1 MRAVN
6 FFILALFFTC
16 SSICTSI
23 TAQQNKISIQST
35 LKDIS
40 GKAIPDGDVSVT
52 FRLYH
57 QMDQGQAQ
65 WSENATVSVVGGIYS
80 HKLGSVNQLP
90 AAIFGNTLYLGVTVA
105 GGPEL
110 APRTEL
116 TSAPYAVSVGSL
128 AANGGSASFEGGGLF
143 SISGS
148 AKTVGNLGIA
158 TSAIP
163 YHVSVGGNHGL
174 HRYSDKLSLINGG
187 MERMQMFDNGNT
199 SFDVG
204 NQKEISFW
212 VNNGQKF
219 RVENGGTVTSGY
231 HAVYGDLTVT
241 NNGNFNMSGSGSI
254 NMGGGNLNVPNGNL
268 NVSSGNGTASDRWI
282 TFGDSDTGLKWTSDG
297 KFHLVTNGNE
307 GLSVRSMPN
316 GYTRVGINSGDGS
329 NVPLWVGTSGGSQD
343 VTSNN
348 YVGFSHF
355 NPNLLNHE
363 NNNYQLLGNAGNVSD
378 VVAHF
383 DGATVA
389 TQGIWSAVNLSYSD
403 KRVKHIIGQSNS
415 GKDMALVNKI
425 KITDYTMIDQIKD
438 NKLYKKVIA
447 QELLDV
453 YPQSV
458 TKSRSLIPNIFVP
471 STKTEFKDSLL
482 TITIDKAHELSKGDH
497 IDILGAERKLSN
509 IQVFEIVDDKTFTVK
524 TEKYLSNIFVYGK
537 YVDDFL
543 SVDYD
548 ALAMLNI
555 SATQELYKRLVDLEL
570 ENKAL
575 KTTTANLE
583 DRMGKIEAMLSV
595 SPTDVEET
603 KTLAKK

>member
-1 MRAVN
+1 MRADNV
-6 FFILALFFTC
+6 FILALFFIT
-16 SSICTSI
+16 SSVFTSI

-40 GKAIPDGDVSVT
+40 GKAIPDGDISVT

-57 QMDQGQAQ
+57 QQGQAQ
-65 WSENATVSVVGGIYS
+65 WSENATVSLVGGIYS
-80 HKLGSVNQLP
+80 HQLGSITPLP
-90 AAIFGNTLYLGVTVA
+90 TSIFGSTLYLGVTVA
-105 GGPEL
+105 GGQEL

-116 TSAPYAVSVGSL
+116 TSAPYAVSVGALS
-128 AANGGSASFEGGGLF
+128 ANGGSASFESGGLF

-148 AKTVGNLGIA
+148 AKTGGNLGVQT
-158 TSAIP
+158 TSIP
-163 YHVSVGGNHGL
+163 YHVSVGGPHGL
-174 HRYSDKLSLINGG
+174 HRWPNSTELINNNITK
-187 MERMQMFDNGNT
+187 MYMWDNGDT
-199 SFDVG
+199 SFDVPAG
-204 NQKEISFW
+204 RATLFS
-212 VNNGQKF
+212 VNGIEKF
-219 RVENGGTVTSGY
+219 RVDN
-231 HAVYGDLTVT
+231 
-241 NNGNFNMSGSGSI
+241 SGSI
-254 NMGGGNLNVPNGNL
+254 TAGDHRVNGLLSIPNGNINVPNGSIH
-268 NVSSGNGTASDRWI
+268 VSSGTGTPGDKWI
-282 TFGDSDTGLKWTSDG
+282 SLGDNDTGLKWVADG

-316 GYTRVGINSGDGS
+316 GASRVGINSPDGA
-329 NVPLWVGTSGGSQD
+329 NVPLWVGAAGSYQD

-355 NPNLLNHE
+355 NGNLLNHE
-363 NNNYQLLGNAGNVSD
+363 SPTNFQMLGNAGNTSD

-383 DGATVA
+383 DGAIVA
-389 TQGIWSAVNLSYSD
+389 SQGIWSAVNLSYSD
-403 KRVKHIIGQSNS
+403 RRVKHIIGQSNS

-425 KITDYTMIDQIKD
+425 KITDYAMIDQVKD
-438 NKLYKKVIA
+438 NTRYKKVIA

-471 STKTEFKDSLL
+471 STNAIFKDSLL
-482 TITIDKAHELSKGDH
+482 TITIDKAHELSIGDH
-497 IDILGAERKLSN
+497 VDILGAESKLSD
-509 IQVFEIVDDKTFTVK
+509 IEVIDVVDDKTFTVK
-524 TEKYLSNIFVYGK
+524 TKKPLTNIFVYGK

-555 SATQELYKRLVDLEL
+555 SATQELYKRLVDLEA

-583 DRMGKIEAMLSV
+583 DRMGKIEAMLSAN
-595 SPTDVEET
+595 PMDVEET
-603 KTLAKK
+603 RTLAKK